1 MLKIAI
7 CEDIEQDA
15 MLLQSMVEEYLNEQ
29 SFEGEIDVFETGEL
43 LLAAF
48 HPREY
53 QVAFL
58 DIYLDELD
66 GMELAR
72 KLRMQDEELEIIFLT
87 KSEAHA
93 IESYAVRATHYLPK
107 PAIYSQLCEAM
118 DRCRQKISEYS
129 RSIEVYSSHSP
140 VKIRLCDIIYI
151 ETYQRNS
158 VIHTAAGEIKT
169 AMTMDALSELV
180 GGLPFCRCHRSFL
193 INLRKIC
200 QLEGKAV
207 ILTNS
212 SHIPIG
218 GVYAEAFHQEYSKLV
233 ASVTRINN
241 TVIATGGSQ

>member
-7 CEDIEQDA
+7 CEDIVQDA
-15 MLLQSMVEEYLNEQ
+15 LLLQSMVEEYLSEQ
-29 SFEGEIDVFETGEL
+29 SFEGEIAVFETGEL
-43 LLAAF
+43 FLAAF
-48 HPREY
+48 HSGEY
-53 QVAFL
+53 QIAFL
-58 DIYLDELD
+58 DIYLDEMD

-72 KLRMQDEELEIIFLT
+72 KLRMQDEELVIIFLT

-118 DRCRQKISEYS
+118 DRCRQKLGEYS

-140 VKIRLCDIIYI
+140 VKIRLCDILYI

-158 VIHTAAGEIKT
+158 VIHTVNDEIKT
-169 AMTMDALSELV
+169 AMTMDALSELI

-200 QLEGKAV
+200 QIERKEV
-207 ILTNS
+207 ILTNGAR
-212 SHIPIG
+212 IPIG
-218 GVYAEAFHQEYSKLV
+218 GVYAEAFRQEYSKLV
-233 ASVTRINN
+233 ASLTRVNN
-241 TVIATGGSQ
+241 AAIATGGSQ